1 MPGMPLDPITTGKD
15 YNYFKRFS
23 VTDTTFPSIPQVF
36 IAFRGPQRLIFTIE
50 TGTVEYSFNGNT
62 LHGDLVGGTERG
74 KMEFITRP
82 NKQIWFRASA
92 AAEITVEA
100 YHVG

>member
-1 MPGMPLDPITTGKD
+1 MPPSPILLGKD
-15 YNYFKRFS
+15 FNYFKRFS
-23 VTDTTFPSIPQVF
+23 VTNTSFPTEPQV
-36 IAFRGPQRLIFTIE
+36 IITFRGPQRLIFTIE

-82 NKQIWFRASA
+82 NKKIWFRASSSV
-92 AAEITVEA
+92 EITVEA
-100 YHVG
+100 YHIGV